1 MARHALLADEGGG
14 LRRRRREGRN
24 ASALA
29 LEAHGGRG
37 AAERLTQGGVGDAAE
52 RLDAPVDALGAR
64 RRRSGAA
71 SGADVLDN
79 DCDGG
84 RLRGLLGDLLGRSGL
99 RCGRGGGLGNDC
111 DGLIAPPRL
120 GQGLA
125 EVPADGGGHEPR
137 AALLVAGHPAQ
148 ALLQGHVG
156 GAPALPAVI
165 GEPPA
170 LVRRAPTV
178 RPTAERRRGLLGLGD
193 LHVDLHRRRGC
204 HGLHAHLDLDIH
216 RDVHDQRPPGRLLH
230 GRAGGGRRACRRG
243 AIGAGCLLRSGR
255 LLLGL
260 RHLDAVLPVDVAVAV
275 LDGRVRAGEPLGGSF
290 EADGGEAGRV
300 AVTQERQARG
310 PRGAVDAGLARH
322 RPGDLGLG
330 VVVAA
335 CGARQHAAVDAA
347 GELLGGADRLRGHGL
362 CVSAL
367 ALLCEDGHQVSGKSI
382 AVMGDVVR
390 AAAVSDRDR
399 GWLRSRSS
407 IVTVTVAEGQ
417 SGSTATSSTMVR
429 WTMQRLSS

>member
-1 MARHALLADEGGG
+1 MGRGLVAQARGHAGGRRRRGGRQRRRPVLEHQRRALGDVLDGDGVDGRSRRRGVGAGHPRRPAEDDPPVRVQVGEGVTLRQDAEGPLCGPRLDQVEVRGLLHLQGLAQVLADGEAGLVARHALLADEGGG

-24 ASALA
+24 AAALA

-37 AAERLTQGGVGDAAE
+37 TAERLAQGGVGDAPE
-52 RLDAPVDALGAR
+52 RLAIPVDPLGAR

-178 RPTAERRRGLLGLGD
+178 RPTAERR
-193 LHVDLHRRRGC
+193 
-204 HGLHAHLDLDIH
+204 
-216 RDVHDQRPPGRLLH
+216 
-230 GRAGGGRRACRRG
+230 
-243 AIGAGCLLRSGR
+243 
-255 LLLGL
+255 
-260 RHLDAVLPVDVAVAV
+260 
-275 LDGRVRAGEPLGGSF
+275 
-290 EADGGEAGRV
+290 
-300 AVTQERQARG
+300 
-310 PRGAVDAGLARH
+310 
-322 RPGDLGLG
+322 
-330 VVVAA
+330 
-335 CGARQHAAVDAA
+335 
-347 GELLGGADRLRGHGL
+347 
-362 CVSAL
+362 
-367 ALLCEDGHQVSGKSI
+367 
-382 AVMGDVVR
+382 
-390 AAAVSDRDR
+390 
-399 GWLRSRSS
+399 
-407 IVTVTVAEGQ
+407 
-417 SGSTATSSTMVR
+417 
-429 WTMQRLSS
+429 